1 MTRASIRGS
10 FRYADALPA
19 DGGHVNETAAAY
31 RSEGHLTERHL
42 QCVWSDDKLRPPVL
56 ADDLGETVEVRSPG
70 RWNLE
75 AGPDFLDAVLLVGPE
90 RRQLTGD
97 VEIHIRPGAWKQ
109 HGHADDPNYE
119 RVVAHVT
126 YVPGPRAGDALPPHV
141 LRIALRDALGR
152 NPGFA
157 FDDIDLDAYPH
168 AVIPP
173 SPRPCAR
180 ALGSDPEK
188 WAALLADAGRH
199 RLERKRDRL
208 AARIAQTR
216 DPAQVFYEA
225 FMAALGHKRNTRAF
239 RLLAQ
244 RLPLAGWPPA
254 APADRYARLLRAAG
268 LLPDPARGQDEASR
282 QLIRQLW
289 NSAWR
294 EPLPGAAEPLPWR
307 LGAMR
312 PANHP
317 ARRLAVAA
325 ALFGDPEP
333 VESLWRDLPFD
344 PPAVWF
350 RTLRRRLAARARLE
364 LWDDRL
370 TLVRRAEGASA
381 GSLLGAAT
389 AAMLVT
395 NVIVPFIAG
404 ELPQVLPQLLPGL
417 PSEEISAPMRAMAVH
432 LFGRDHNPALYARSG
447 LLQQGLLQIH
457 ADFCLDAHAGC
468 EDCGLAA
475 ALTCAD
481 ASKLH

>member
-1 MTRASIRGS
+1 MTRASSCGS

-19 DGGHVNETAAAY
+19 DGGHVGETAAAY
-31 RSEGHLTERHL
+31 RPEGHLTERHL
-42 QCVWSDDKLRPPVL
+42 QCIWSDDKLRPPGL
-56 ADDLGETVEVRSPG
+56 SDDLGETVEVRSAG

-75 AGPDFLDAVLLVGPE
+75 AGPDFLDAVLLVGPD

-109 HGHADDPNYE
+109 HRHGDDPNYS

-173 SPRPCAR
+173 GPRPCAR
-180 ALGSDPEK
+180 ALGADPAR
-188 WAALLADAGRH
+188 WRLLLADAGRH
-199 RLERKRDRL
+199 RLERKQQRL
-208 AARIAQTR
+208 AARIGQTR
-216 DPAQVFYEA
+216 DPQQALYEA
-225 FMAALGHKRNTRAF
+225 FMAALGYKRNTRAF

-254 APADRYARLLRAAG
+254 PPADRYARLMLAAG
-268 LLPDPARGQDEASR
+268 LLPDPARGEDEASR

-289 NSAWR
+289 DRAWR
-294 EPLPGAAEPLPWR
+294 EPVPAAAEPLPWR

-325 ALFGDPEP
+325 ALFGDPTP
-333 VESLWRDLPFD
+333 VERLWSDLPLE
-344 PPAVWF
+344 PPVAWF
-350 RTLRRRLAARARLE
+350 RLLRQRLVDRARLE
-364 LWDDRL
+364 LWNDRL
-370 TLVRRAEGASA
+370 TLTRRSGEAACA
-381 GSLLGAAT
+381 SLLGAAT

-395 NVIVPFIAG
+395 NVIVPFIAC
-404 ELPQVLPQLLPGL
+404 ERPDILPRLLPGL
-417 PSEEISAPMRAMAVH
+417 PPEEISAPMRATAVH
-432 LFGRDHNPALYARSG
+432 LFGRDHNPALYATSG

-468 EDCGLAA
+468 EACGLAA
-475 ALTCAD
+475 ALDRATP
-481 ASKLH
+481 